1 MTKNEGND
9 DTSDDELKA
18 TDLIKKTFM
27 DASSVDIS
35 KGDKI
40 RVIKGEL
47 IDLSGIVI
55 TIEDGQVIFKPL
67 LEDFNDNLTL
77 EKAFVV
83 KFFEPGDD
91 VRVIDGQYKGETGLV
106 TKIDGINVYISLD

>member
-1 MTKNEGND
+1 
-9 DTSDDELKA
+9 
-18 TDLIKKTFM
+18 
-27 DASSVDIS
+27 
-35 KGDKI
+35 
-40 RVIKGEL
+40 L

-77 EKAFVV
+77 EKTFVV

-91 VRVIDGQYKGETGLV
+91 VRVIDG
-106 TKIDGINVYISLD
+106 